1 MTLTVAE
8 LFAGVGGFRLGLEGL
23 PSGDEKGPFQVI
35 WANQWEPGIKRQHA
49 AEIYAHHWNLKEQD
63 HDCEIFSNGEGELL
77 VNKNIEFVPSSDIPS
92 HDLLCGGFPCQDYSV
107 ARTRSGEMGIEG
119 KKGKLWTSIRRIIK
133 EASSKPS
140 IVFLENVPRLLNSP
154 AVQRGLNFTV
164 ILKDLLELGYDA
176 EWRVINA
183 ADYGF
188 PQKRKRVFI
197 VAYLREAIAVPT
209 SYAFTSD
216 EVCKS
221 VNQWIGGSED
231 SSKSENKIV
240 KGPISRV
247 FLVNKN
253 KHELIKMISLDSNKR
268 NISPYKNTGY
278 AWKDVEGNL
287 CMVSVKTS
295 ASYSGVSK
303 RLEDVI
309 ETPHD
314 PDYEITDEEKLRK
327 YRYIKGEQKEWRIRK
342 ADKLIADSIDAGNG
356 LTLWTYYQT
365 LTRSYATGPW
375 TESRENRGYLAGVEK
390 GIIYN
395 YTAGKMAFPDSLLN
409 PSRTV
414 VTAEVGKSVSR
425 MRHVIEYEAGKFR
438 RLMPIE
444 LERLNGFPSN
454 WTNLGGVS
462 DSRRGFLMGNAL
474 VVGVV
479 KRLSG
484 PLAELIRDGVNN
496 DA

>member
-8 LFAGVGGFRLGLEGL
+8 LFAGVGGFRLGLEGA
-23 PSGDEKGPFQVI
+23 PGEVDKSPFQVI
-35 WANQWEPGIKRQHA
+35 WANQWEPGVKRQHA
-49 AEIYAHHWNLKEQD
+49 AEIYAHHWNLKENDQ
-63 HDCEIFSNGEGELL
+63 DCEMFSNGEGELL
-77 VNKNIEFVPSSDIPS
+77 VNKDIQSVPSSDIPS

-119 KKGKLWTSIRRIIK
+119 EKGKLWTSIRRIIK
-133 EASSKPS
+133 ESLSKPS
-140 IVFLENVPRLLNSP
+140 IIFLENVPRLLNSP
-154 AVQRGLNFTV
+154 ASQRGLNFTV
-164 ILKDLLELGYDA
+164 ILKDLLGLGYDV

-188 PQKRKRVFI
+188 PQKRKRVFLI
-197 VAYLREAIAVPT
+197 AYLREAIAVPT
-209 SYAFTSD
+209 DYALRSA
-216 EVCKS
+216 EVCKR
-221 VNQWIGGSED
+221 VNRWIGGAED
-231 SSKSENKIV
+231 SSKSENNLV
-240 KGPISRV
+240 KGPISRA
-247 FLVNKN
+247 FLVNNN
-253 KHELIKMISLDSNKR
+253 KHELIKMISLEPNKR

-278 AWKDVEGNL
+278 AWKDAEGNL

-295 ASYSGVSK
+295 ASYSGVHK
-303 RLEDVI
+303 ILEDAI
-309 ETPHD
+309 ESPHD
-314 PDYEITDEEKLRK
+314 SDYEIIDEEKLRK

-342 ADKLIADSIDAGNG
+342 ADKLVADSIDAGNG

-365 LTRSYATGPW
+365 LTRSYATGSW
-375 TESRENRGYLAGVEK
+375 AESRENGGYLTGVEK
-390 GIIYN
+390 EIIYN

-414 VTAEVGKSVSR
+414 VTAEIGKSVSR

-454 WTNLGGVS
+454 WTNIGGAS

-474 VVGVV
+474 VVGIV
-479 KRLSG
+479 KGLSE
-484 PLAELIRDGVNN
+484 PLAELIRAGVSN

>member
-1 MTLTVAE
+1 VLLKAVE

-23 PSGDEKGPFQVI
+23 PGEEKGPFQVI
-35 WANQWEPGIKRQHA
+35 LANQWEPGIKRQHA
-49 AEIYAHHWNLKEQD
+49 AEIYAHHWNLKKQD
-63 HDCEIFSNGEGELL
+63 GDCEIYSSVDGDLL
-77 VNKNIEFVPSSDIPS
+77 VNKNIESISSLDIPS

-119 KKGKLWTSIRRIIK
+119 EKGKLWTSIRRIVK
-133 EASSKPS
+133 ESSSKPS
-140 IVFLENVPRLLNSP
+140 IIFLENVPRLLNSP
-154 AVQRGLNFTV
+154 ASQRGLNFTV
-164 ILKDLLELGYDA
+164 ILKDLLELGYDV

-197 VAYLREAIAVPT
+197 VAYLREAIVVPT
-209 SYAFTSD
+209 DYALHSD
-216 EVCKS
+216 EVCKR
-221 VNQWIGGSED
+221 VNRWIGGPED
-231 SSKSENKIV
+231 SENNLV
-240 KGPISRV
+240 RGPISRT
-247 FLVNKN
+247 FRINEN
-253 KHELIKMISLDSNKR
+253 KHELTKMISLEPNKR

-278 AWKDVEGNL
+278 AWKDAEGKL
-287 CMVSVKTS
+287 CIVSTKTS
-295 ASYSGVSK
+295 AFYSGTSK
-303 RLEDVI
+303 LLGDVI
-309 ETPHD
+309 ESPHD
-314 PDYEITDEEKLRK
+314 SEYEITDEEKLRK

-342 ADKLIADSIDAGNG
+342 ANLKIADSIDAGNG
-356 LTLWTYYQT
+356 MTLWSYYQT
-365 LTRSYATGPW
+365 LTRFYDTDSWA
-375 TESRENRGYLAGVEK
+375 ESRENKGYLTGVEK

-454 WTNLGGVS
+454 WTNISAVS
-462 DSRRGFLMGNAL
+462 DSRRGFMMGNAL
-474 VVGVV
+474 VVGIV
-479 KRLSG
+479 KQLSR
-484 PLAELIRDGVNN
+484 PLAELIEAGVSNG
-496 DA
+496 A